1 MQDVMMKVV
10 IIKTYTTMAEDKN
23 NKREIELDDEL
34 LDEVSGGAWTGD
46 VPPAST

>member
-1 MQDVMMKVV
+1 MKEE
-10 IIKTYTTMAEDKN
+10 ILLHNKLTIMAEDKN
-23 NKREIELDDEL
+23 KQQEELDDEL

>member
-1 MQDVMMKVV
+1 MEEILLHNKL
-10 IIKTYTTMAEDKN
+10 TTMAEDKN